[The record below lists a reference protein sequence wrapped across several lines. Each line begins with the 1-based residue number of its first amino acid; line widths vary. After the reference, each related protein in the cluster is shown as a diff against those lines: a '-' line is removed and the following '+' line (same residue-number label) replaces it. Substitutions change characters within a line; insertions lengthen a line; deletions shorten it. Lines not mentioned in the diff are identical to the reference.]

1 MGKKDV
7 QSNGVSTEDTTTPV
21 AKAPKDSK
29 TTFKSRYANHT
40 LNFDGVPR
48 IEFTPVS
55 SKDASNGGLFK
66 TDNQRQI
73 NALRNCDDSLRG
85 IIKEVK

>member
-1 MGKKDV
+1 MSKKDTLLKG
-7 QSNGVSTEDTTTPV
+7 QGEDVTPTT
-21 AKAPKDSK
+21 KNPKK
-29 TTFKSRYANHT
+29 HITFKSRYAKHT

-55 SKDASNGGLFK
+55 SKDAGEGGVFK

-73 NALRNCDDSLRG
+73 NALRDCEDARRG